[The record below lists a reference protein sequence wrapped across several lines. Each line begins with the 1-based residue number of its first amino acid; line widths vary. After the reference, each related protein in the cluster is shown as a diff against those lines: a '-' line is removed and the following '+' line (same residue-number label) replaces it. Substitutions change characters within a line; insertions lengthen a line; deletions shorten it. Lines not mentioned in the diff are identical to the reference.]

1 LRVVR
6 SRSLLFYDEG
16 AQVEDGHRGVLSL
29 ERMEGVPRHVQDLKD
44 SHEQDHSALVSSYL
58 RLAQP
63 EPASYSNTSA
73 APLRPPEPHYHSR
86 KRDPEGGA
94 EYF

>member
-1 LRVVR
+1 M
-6 SRSLLFYDEG
+6 
-16 AQVEDGHRGVLSL
+16 EDGHRGLLSV
-29 ERMEGVPRHVQDLKD
+29 ERTEGVPRHVQDVKD
-44 SHEQDHSALVSSYL
+44 SSHKQDHSALVSRYL
-58 RLAQP
+58 SEAQP
-63 EPASYSNTSA
+63 ESASYSNTSA